1 MEIFLRLVQG
11 SYAYL
16 LVFQI
21 LVVTGLVLALIGLV
35 VRRTREAH
43 APRNADGTAMAP
55 QTIVVTAPNAAD
67 EAKIVELESKL
78 KIAEEEVKQLKSST
92 GDVKTMKEKI
102 KYLESKLLEYEIL
115 QEEIGTLSA
124 LKVENEQL
132 KQQIQ
137 ANKTAP
143 KQRPLEREIL
153 VEPDAPTAV
162 PAMTVFFDAPATADP
177 ATAGSAQESGEAA
190 ATGLENLLQQ
200 IDSLGSPA
208 DKEKPG

>member
-1 MEIFLRLVQG
+1 MEIFLRLIQG

-21 LVVTGLVLALIGLV
+21 LVVTGLVLALIGLIA
-35 VRRTREAH
+35 RRTREKHGGGVEAGVLQTVVVA
-43 APRNADGTAMAP
+43 APASAEDQARLA
-55 QTIVVTAPNAAD
+55 
-67 EAKIVELESKL
+67 ELETKL
-78 KIAEEEVKQLKSST
+78 KALDEENKQLKSST

-132 KQQIQ
+132 KQQLQ
-137 ANKTAP
+137 TTKA
-143 KQRPLEREIL
+143 QRAKAPLEKEIL
-153 VEPDAPTAV
+153 VEPESPTAV
-162 PAMTVFFDAPATADP
+162 PAMTVFFDAPANGAPPAD
-177 ATAGSAQESGEAA
+177 ASNQETGEAA
-190 ATGLENLLQQ
+190 AAGLENLLQQ

-208 DKEKPG
+208 DKDKVG